1 MTISPLKTEKILNLS
16 NKGIYAFVIDG
27 KTTKQEI
34 KKVLE
39 KEFNITIVSIRIQIR
54 KGKPMRF
61 NRGKR
66 AYPGMTTRADQRI
79 AFVTLKAGDKLKIFD
94 EDVEES
100 KDDVADKKTVTKVQ
114 SKDSGKKEAGL
125 FAKRRTGNRGDK

>member
-1 MTISPLKTEKILNLS
+1 MTISPLKTEKVLDLS
-16 NKGIYAFVIDG
+16 TKGIYAFVIDG
-27 KTTKQEI
+27 KTTKQEV

-39 KEFNITIVSIRIQIR
+39 KEFNVTITSVRIQIR

-66 AYPGMTTRADQRI
+66 AYPGMTTRADHRI
-79 AFVTLKAGDKLKIFD
+79 AFITLKAGDKLKIFD

-100 KDDVADKKTVTKVQ
+100 KDAAADKKTVTKVQ
-114 SKDSGKKEAGL
+114 DRKSVCRE
-125 FAKRRTGNRGDK
+125 RV